1 MKCFGR
7 ATPRLGSATPRHNRV
22 GFALSRQGRQ
32 ARYRLDVV
40 DRADR
45 RRQISAVNR
54 RRIESSSIRVGAG
67 RSEMF
72 HCQRAQR
79 QLCDSVPQLE
89 RRYHGSGSSENLKL
103 TGKDRPPACARA
115 RSILL
120 DSCPFDLGEIG
131 FGQAIAFLVTLA
143 TAALARC
150 GPLTIAGALQLGNQ
164 RSLQM
169 SCGLPTKTPHAMR
182 VCSKKE

>member
-1 MKCFGR
+1 MFHFGR

-45 RRQISAVNR
+45 RRQISTVNR

-79 QLCDSVPQLE
+79 
-89 RRYHGSGSSENLKL
+89 H
-103 TGKDRPPACARA
+103 
-115 RSILL
+115 
-120 DSCPFDLGEIG
+120 F
-131 FGQAIAFLVTLA
+131 AIQFRNWNGA
-143 TAALARC
+143 TM
-150 GPLTIAGALQLGNQ
+150 GAEV
-164 RSLQM
+164 R
-169 SCGLPTKTPHAMR
+169 KI
-182 VCSKKE
+182 